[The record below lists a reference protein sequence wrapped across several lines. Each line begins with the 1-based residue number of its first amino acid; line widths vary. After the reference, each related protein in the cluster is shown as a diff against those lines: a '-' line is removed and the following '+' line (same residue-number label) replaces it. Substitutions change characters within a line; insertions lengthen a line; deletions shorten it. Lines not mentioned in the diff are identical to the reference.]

1 MQNIRGL
8 ILDMDGVLWRAHQP
22 LGDLPTLFAR
32 LDAMGV
38 RSVFVTN
45 NATRSVAQ
53 YVEKLRALGVEVS
66 AERILNSAQA
76 AAHFLRSAVPAGAAV
91 YVLGEEGLVQT
102 LKSAGFRIVNETQ
115 TEAQAA
121 PASANTN
128 QDNQR
133 EVAAVVVALDRH
145 GTYAKLR
152 EAALLVRRGALF
164 VGTNP
169 DRTYPTPE
177 GLVPGAGALIAALEA
192 ATDQKAHIVGKPQ
205 PLLFQ
210 MALERLGTRPEETLV
225 VGDRLETDIAGGQAA
240 GCRTAVVLSGV
251 TTREQAMQWRPSPDL
266 IAPDFTAV
274 VDFLARER
282 TWQGTRVVTR

>member
-1 MQNIRGL
+1 MRNIRGL

-22 LGDLPTLFAR
+22 LGDLPALFAR
-32 LDAMGV
+32 LDAIGI

-53 YVEKLRALGVEVS
+53 YVDKLRGLGVEVT
-66 AERILNSAQA
+66 EDRILNSAQA
-76 AAHFLRSAVPAGAAV
+76 AAHVLQKMLSPGEEV
-91 YVLGEEGLVQT
+91 YVLGEEGLANT
-102 LKSAGFRIVNETQ
+102 LKSAGFRIAS
-115 TEAQAA
+115 EAGRAKTAEQERKE
-121 PASANTN
+121 ASE
-128 QDNQR
+128 QVGK
-133 EVAAVVVALDRH
+133 VAAVVVALDRQC
-145 GTYAKLR
+145 TYAKLR

-164 VGTNP
+164 IGTNP

-192 ATDQKAHIVGKPQ
+192 ATDQHARVVGKPQ

-240 GCRTAVVLSGV
+240 GCRTALVLSGV
-251 TTREQAMQWRPSPDL
+251 TTKAQAMQWRPAPDL

-274 VDFLARER
+274 VELLTREHA
-282 TWQGTRVVTR
+282 WKGKRVVTS